1 MSLNIY
7 SWVCNS
13 IFTVVNLS
21 ALWLSAFHLGSFLG
35 PTISGFVVE
44 AIGFRSTA
52 VTYMVVSLIM
62 FLANLAE
69 LGLKVKDTMPNKS
82 DYEAVECG

>member
-1 MSLNIY
+1 MCDSKIY
-7 SWVCNS
+7 
-13 IFTVVNLS
+13 IATEAKLS
-21 ALWLSAFHLGSFLG
+21 GLWLSSFHLGSFLG
-35 PTISGFVVE
+35 ATISGFVVE

-69 LGLKVKDTMPNKS
+69 LCLKAKATVNNKINYTLLEADDTTL
-82 DYEAVECG
+82 

>member
-1 MSLNIY
+1 MCDAKTYIA
-7 SWVCNS
+7 
-13 IFTVVNLS
+13 TKAKLS
-21 ALWLSAFHLGSFLG
+21 ALWLSAFHMGSFLG
-35 PTISGFVVE
+35 ATISGFVVE

-69 LGLKVKDTMPNKS
+69 LCLKAKATVNDKIDYTLLEVDDTTL
-82 DYEAVECG
+82 

>member
-1 MSLNIY
+1 MYIA
-7 SWVCNS
+7 
-13 IFTVVNLS
+13 TVVNLS
-21 ALWLSAFHLGSFLG
+21 ALWLSSLHLGSFLG

-52 VTYMVVSLIM
+52 VTYMVVSLVM

-69 LGLKVKDTMPNKS
+69 LGFNVKANINNKLG
-82 DYEAVECG
+82 YKAVGCE

>member
-1 MSLNIY
+1 M
-7 SWVCNS
+7 
-13 IFTVVNLS
+13 FDLS
-21 ALWLSAFHLGSFLG
+21 ALWLSSLHLGSFLG

-69 LGLKVKDTMPNKS
+69 LGLKVKDTMPDKS